1 MVHAL
6 GSHGGGGGVYDNYVS
21 RGEVKEDSTRGEG
34 GGGGWWWGGGTNA
47 HLPTPD
53 PSVQNAAL
61 IRQKKVVL
69 GQKGNV

>member
-1 MVHAL
+1 MV
-6 GSHGGGGGVYDNYVS
+6 
-21 RGEVKEDSTRGEG
+21 
-34 GGGGWWWGGGTNA
+34 GGGTNA